1 MANII
6 PQIYMLSGDEIPNY
20 GYIIP
25 VNIGS
30 LDISTAIVS
39 LSIETDGTITISMY
53 VSIQE
58 MPGKV
63 PVFFRYVT
71 FNFTLKELINKLF
84 NRFDIGLMSILGEFS
99 VYYKKNYT
107 SDFDV
112 SMSQISAGIDDFLEH
127 YYTIILEC
135 LIKHYRHNK

>member
-1 MANII
+1 VSKS
-6 PQIYMLSGDEIPNY
+6 PQIYILSGDDIPNY

-25 VNIGS
+25 VSSGS
-30 LDISTAIVS
+30 LDIATAIVS
-39 LSIETDGTITISMY
+39 LTIETDGTITISMY

-71 FNFTLKELINKLF
+71 FNYTHHEWINKLF
-84 NRFDIGLMSILGEFS
+84 NRFDLGLMSTLGEFS
-99 VYYKKNYT
+99 DYYKSHYT

-112 SMSQISAGIDDFLEH
+112 SIHQISESINHFLQH
-127 YYTIILEC
+127 WYTVILQC
-135 LIKHYRHNK
+135 LIKHYKLNK